1 MSAIVSS
8 IGSTGIRTDRDS
20 RTEEIALGISPQE
33 SRSLAEGVFFC
44 APRRYEPIMDR
55 RLLIVAN
62 RLPVTVSVQDGR
74 PVVCQSVGGLATG
87 LQGPHERSRGLWIGW
102 PGSAEGLTPEM
113 QTDVDR
119 ELAAMRTVPISL
131 DAREV
136 SLFYEQISNGVL
148 WPICHDRIDRLP
160 LHVEGWDVYEAVN
173 ARFADTVA
181 EHYQPGDLVWV
192 HDYQLLRVPALL
204 RERIPDAR
212 IGFFLHIPFPNP
224 EIFFTLPNRH
234 WLVEG
239 MMGADLVGFHTRR
252 YHGHFRA
259 ALRRLFSVEADGAGL
274 VRWRSRRV
282 KLGVFP
288 IGVDAAD
295 FARRAA
301 EPEVEAKTME
311 YKSSPHR
318 LLVGIDR
325 LDYTKGIPRRLI
337 SLKRL
342 FVMHPEWRERVRL
355 IQVGVPTRDG
365 VDAYRGFRRE
375 VSSLVGQINGELATP
390 TWTPIQYIQ
399 RSIPSDVLLALYRAA
414 DVMLVTPLRDGMN
427 LVAKEFPATRADD
440 DGVLVLSE
448 FAGAADELTDA
459 ILVNPYDVDG
469 TAEAIHRALTMDVV
483 ERRHRMR
490 RLRQTVQEFDV
501 HRWARCFLEELE
513 GVATED

>member
-1 MSAIVSS
+1 MADGGSALPPPSA
-8 IGSTGIRTDRDS
+8 RAARD
-20 RTEEIALGISPQE
+20 
-33 SRSLAEGVFFC
+33 LAGVFFGADRC
-44 APRRYEPIMDR
+44 YSPNMER
-55 RLLIVAN
+55 RLLIVSN
-62 RLPVTVSVQDGR
+62 RLPVTVTVQDGR

-87 LQGPHERSRGLWIGW
+87 LRGPHEQSGGLWIGW
-102 PGSAEGLTPEM
+102 PGSTDGLTPES
-113 QTDVDR
+113 QRKLDAD
-119 ELAAMRTVPISL
+119 LQAMRAVPIAL

-136 SLFYEQISNGVL
+136 ALFYEQISNAVL

-160 LHVEGWDVYEAVN
+160 LHVDGWDVYEAVN
-173 ARFADTVA
+173 ARFADAVA
-181 EHYQPGDLVWV
+181 EHYRPGDLIWV

-204 RERIPDAR
+204 RERIPDAC
-212 IGFFLHIPFPNP
+212 IGFFLHVPFPNP

-259 ALRRLFSVEADGAGL
+259 ALRRLFSVEADNTGT

-282 KLGVFP
+282 RLGVFP
-288 IGVDAAD
+288 IGVDGAD
-295 FARRAA
+295 IARRAA
-301 EPEVEAKTME
+301 TPEVEARTRE
-311 YKSSPHR
+311 YRSTKMR

-325 LDYTKGIPRRLI
+325 LDYSKGIPRRLM

-342 FVMHPEWRERVRL
+342 FVRYPQWRERVRL
-355 IQVGVPTRDG
+355 VQVAVPTRDR

-375 VSSLVGQINGELATP
+375 VSSLVGQLNGELSTP
-390 TWTPIQYIQ
+390 TWTPIQYIH
-399 RSIPSDVLLALYRAA
+399 RSIPDDVLLALYRAA

-427 LVAKEFPATRADD
+427 LVAKEFPAARIDD

-469 TAEAIHRALTMDVV
+469 TADAIHRALTMDAA
-483 ERRHRMR
+483 ERQHRMR
-490 RLRQTVQEFDV
+490 RLRQTVQEYDV
-501 HRWARCFLEELE
+501 HRWASTFLDQLAEPHSE
-513 GVATED
+513 

>member
-1 MSAIVSS
+1 M
-8 IGSTGIRTDRDS
+8 
-20 RTEEIALGISPQE
+20 
-33 SRSLAEGVFFC
+33 
-44 APRRYEPIMDR
+44 MDR
-55 RLLIVAN
+55 RLLIVSN
-62 RLPVTVSVQDGR
+62 RLPVTVSLQDGR
-74 PVVCQSVGGLATG
+74 PAVRRSAGGLVTG
-87 LQGPHERSRGLWIGW
+87 LRTPHERSGGLWIGW
-102 PGSAEGLTPEM
+102 PGTTEGLTPEM
-113 QTDVDR
+113 QGEVDR
-119 ELAAMRTVPISL
+119 QLAEMRTVPISL

-136 SLFYEQISNGVL
+136 SLFYEQVSNAVL

-160 LHVEGWDVYEAVN
+160 LHVDGWDVYEAVN
-173 ARFADTVA
+173 ARFADAVA
-181 EHYQPGDLVWV
+181 EHYRPGDLVWV
-192 HDYQLLRVPALL
+192 HDYQLLRVPALV

-212 IGFFLHIPFPNP
+212 IGFFLHVPFPNP

-259 ALRRLFSVEADGAGL
+259 ALRRLFSVEADSAGIA
-274 VRWRSRRV
+274 RWQSRRV

-288 IGVDAAD
+288 ISVDAAD

-301 EPEVEAKTME
+301 AREVEAKTME
-311 YKSSPHR
+311 YKTSALR

-325 LDYTKGIPRRLI
+325 LDYSKGIPRRLI
-337 SLKRL
+337 ALQRL
-342 FVMHPEWRERVRL
+342 FVRHPEWRERVRL
-355 IQVGVPTRDG
+355 IQVAVPTREH
-365 VDAYRGFRRE
+365 VDAYRRFRRE

-390 TWTPIQYIQ
+390 TWTPIQYIH

-427 LVAKEFPATRADD
+427 LVAKEFPAARIDE

-469 TAEAIHRALTMDVV
+469 TADAIHRALTMDVT

-501 HRWARCFLEELE
+501 HRWAASFLEQLE
-513 GVATED
+513 GVTNEE